1 MDEIQ
6 LLHKILV
13 LLIIF
18 NMFKVNKTLRDNQQT
33 WSLKSS
39 QQVYIYIYIY
49 TTNIKVVPQHVFRNL
64 LAIHGPCQNNSWIRV
79 T

>member
-39 QQVYIYIYIY
+39 QQVYIYIYIHH
-49 TTNIKVVPQHVFRNL
+49 QHQS
-64 LAIHGPCQNNSWIRV
+64 GPATCVS
-79 T
+79 